1 MTFVKKKYKQTSV
14 PMSSQIYIHVPDKAY
29 KKLLSMK
36 KAKQNNL
43 NGEFLPH
50 LLSIA
55 LWHLASNKVINM
67 KDIADT
73 SVVSEVSD

>member
-1 MTFVKKKYKQTSV
+1 
-14 PMSSQIYIHVPDKAY
+14 
-29 KKLLSMK
+29 MK